1 MNLHPSFIAPQYGGH
16 CFADIPATIQYWLT
30 GQGAPGFASDV
41 LGEYNGQY
49 DLVISL
55 FVDSLGWELLQTYT
69 YENAFFQRLNRDGRV
84 TKITSQFPS
93 TTAAHVTC
101 IHTGLPVGQSGV
113 FEWQYYEPTLD
124 ALITPLLFS
133 YAGTTQRDQLKKA
146 GVDPKS
152 LYPNQTLYQALAQQR
167 VKSYTFGWQPFTPS
181 TFSNVVM
188 RGSEMRPFLPLT
200 EGLLNLAA
208 HAQNAHPPA
217 YMFFYYGEIDTM
229 CHMHG
234 PDSVEARAQIETFA
248 HAMERWFLPYVK
260 SLGKRALLVMCADH
274 GHMSVTPA
282 NTRYLNTHHDLRG
295 ILPMLRTD
303 KKGQVLVPGGSPR
316 DPFLYVRDECLQEA
330 YEFLTEKLDGY
341 AAVVKTSD
349 LIDEGYFGSVPVSA
363 ALLGRIG
370 NLSILPY
377 PENCVWWYQEDKFVQ
392 KYLGHHGGLTA
403 REMEI
408 PLALLEL

>member
-30 GQGAPGFASDV
+30 GQGAPGLAPDV
-41 LGEYNGQY
+41 LGEYSGQY

-55 FVDSLGWELLQTYT
+55 FVDSLGWELLQTYS
-69 YENAFFQRLNRDGRV
+69 YENAFFQRLHRDGRV

-124 ALITPLLFS
+124 AVITPLLFS
-133 YAGTTQRDQLKKA
+133 YAGTTQRDQLKKD

-152 LYPNQTLYQALAQQR
+152 LYPNQTLYQALARQG
-167 VKSYTFGWQPFTPS
+167 VTSFTFGWQPFTPS
-181 TFSNVVM
+181 TYSSVVM
-188 RGSEMRPFLPLT
+188 HGSQMRPFLPLT
-200 EGLLNLAA
+200 EGLLGLAA
-208 HAQNAHPPA
+208 HAKNAHAPT

-229 CHMHG
+229 CHQHG
-234 PDSVEARAQIETFA
+234 PGSVEARAQIETFA

-260 SLGKRALLVMCADH
+260 NLGKRALLVMYADH

-282 NTRYLNTHHDLRG
+282 NTRYLNTHSDLRG

-303 KKGQVLVPGGSPR
+303 KKGNLLVPAGSPR
-316 DPFLYVRDECLQEA
+316 DPFVYVREECLQEA
-330 YEFLTEKLDGY
+330 HEFLTEKLEGY
-341 AAVVKTSD
+341 ADVVKTTD
-349 LIDEGYFGSVPVSA
+349 LIAAGYFGTVPVSA

-370 NLSILPY
+370 NLAVLPY
-377 PENCVWWYQEDKFVQ
+377 PENCVWWYEEDRFVQ